1 MPEIHSPLGRRVVAS
16 SAATKVL
23 NVPDESSFVTP
34 TPSPAPQN
42 LDKQLE
48 MIDREELN
56 KKRKESLEA
65 SKRIS
70 GTAKERIEF
79 LLELGRA
86 KKDVVFEGVT
96 FSLQGLRAG
105 EWREILMEA
114 TKSVSNADTA
124 FLLRSHTLARS
135 LYAIDGKLISLII
148 GSNQLEDVLNLIDSM
163 EEDLVEYLHNEY
175 SLMVAENKKKFTIKT
190 EEEAKEVSED
200 LKK

>member
-86 KKDVVFEGVT
+86 KKGC
-96 FSLQGLRAG
+96 SLRRGYLF
-105 EWREILMEA
+105 I
-114 TKSVSNADTA
+114 
-124 FLLRSHTLARS
+124 ARS
-135 LYAIDGKLISLII
+135 SGW
-148 GSNQLEDVLNLIDSM
+148 
-163 EEDLVEYLHNEY
+163 
-175 SLMVAENKKKFTIKT
+175 
-190 EEEAKEVSED
+190 
-200 LKK
+200 